1 MGLDSV
7 YGDIL
12 NEHNLRPSHR
22 GNIADA
28 TIRLEGKN
36 PTCGDDIYLELK
48 VGEDGIVEDG
58 AFNGSGC
65 AISQAS
71 VDIMLDLI
79 IGESKEKALE
89 LCEKFMEMIHGKAT
103 EDDLDELD
111 EAAVLKDISHMPAR
125 VKCAVLGWHTMEEML
140 RNRAEGQS
148 QTIEGH
154 GEGRHDYCTTE

>member
-1 MGLDSV
+1 MSLNI
-7 YGDIL
+7 YGEIL
-12 NEHNLRPSHR
+12 NEHNIRPTHK

-48 VGEDGIVEDG
+48 VGEDGTIEDG

-71 VDIMLDLI
+71 VDIMIDLI
-79 IGESKEKALE
+79 IGESKERALE
-89 LCEKFMEMIHGKAT
+89 LCEKFMKMIRGEASP
-103 EDDLDELD
+103 EDLDELD
-111 EAAVLKDISHMPAR
+111 EAAALKDISHMPAR

-140 RNRAEGQS
+140 KK
-148 QTIEGH
+148 T
-154 GEGRHDYCTTE
+154 DDL

>member
-1 MGLDSV
+1 MGIDSI

-22 GNIADA
+22 GNLTDP

-48 VGEDGIVEDG
+48 VGEDGTIEDG
-58 AFNGSGC
+58 AFSGSGC

-79 IGESKEKALE
+79 IGEPKER
-89 LCEKFMEMIHGKAT
+89 AT
-103 EDDLDELD
+103 EDDLDDLD
-111 EAAVLKDISHMPAR
+111 EASVLKDISHMPAR

-140 RNRAEGQS
+140 KNRE
-148 QTIEGH
+148 TTGH
-154 GEGRHDYCTTE
+154 SRGDHEYCTTE

>member
-1 MGLDSV
+1 MGLDSI

-22 GNIADA
+22 GSLSDP

-48 VGEDGIVEDG
+48 VGEDGTIEDG
-58 AFNGSGC
+58 AFSGSGC

-71 VDIMLDLI
+71 VDIMLDQI
-79 IGESKEKALE
+79 IGEPRERALE
-89 LCEKFMEMIHGKAT
+89 LCGKFMSMIHGKAT
-103 EDDLDELD
+103 QEDLEDLDE
-111 EAAVLKDISHMPAR
+111 ASVLKDISHMPAR

-140 RNRAEGQS
+140 KKKESTGQAHADH
-148 QTIEGH
+148 E
-154 GEGRHDYCTTE
+154 YCTTE

>member
-1 MGLDSV
+1 MSLDSI
-7 YGDIL
+7 YGEIL

-22 GNIADA
+22 GNISDA

-48 VGEDGIVEDG
+48 VGEDGIIEDG
-58 AFNGSGC
+58 AFSGSGC

-79 IGESKEKALE
+79 IGEPKERALE
-89 LCEKFMEMIHGKAT
+89 LCGKFMGMIHGKAT
-103 EDDLDELD
+103 GEDLEDLD
-111 EAAVLKDISHMPAR
+111 EAAALKDISHMPAR

-140 RNRAEGQS
+140 KNKES
-148 QTIEGH
+148 SGH
-154 GEGRHDYCTTE
+154 AQAGHEYCTTE